1 MLTLTSRRIL
11 RVERDAGGDFSVPPA
26 TMSSVLRLPP
36 TELRNRLKRGD
47 VRSRVEVGQGEHL
60 GTFRLT
66 LRCRGR
72 LWTAT
77 VSADGTVIDE
87 VFSFDRAV
95 AVGLFVAF
103 GAMMKDNMTDAEW
116 VVSPKQISQA
126 KAEGKMGYESSPGT
140 LTVLPIRSEN
150 AEAPP

>member
-26 TMSSVLRLPP
+26 TMSSLLRLPP

-72 LWTAT
+72 LWTGT
-77 VSADGTVIDE
+77 VSTDGTVINE
-87 VFSFDRAV
+87 VFSFDREHLANWRRRHRNGGG
-95 AVGLFVAF
+95 GL
-103 GAMMKDNMTDAEW
+103 
-116 VVSPKQISQA
+116 
-126 KAEGKMGYESSPGT
+126 
-140 LTVLPIRSEN
+140 
-150 AEAPP
+150 